1 MGPEDPLQRAR
12 EDRIAELEEKIV
24 RRGVGGVSLPVSI
37 LAIVIASG
45 LLVAR
50 RYEISYFFAS
60 EVPLMLGAEGEYE
73 FDRLKSNAYA
83 QVHGIPTIR
92 GLYATENGRRY
103 VMVGLRDTPIIVR
116 RHPLPGEEPLPGR
129 IAPQPNQTPF
139 GVRGRLLRQSDVPQ
153 YSESIGKLLR
163 MDGLRAR
170 EGAVWMLLEGERPG
184 ADLKTLFS
192 TLALFAFV
200 AINAWFVWRNLRHR
214 LRSAKMREVYEQS

>member
-12 EDRIAELEEKIV
+12 EDGIAELEERIV
-24 RRGVGGVSLPVSI
+24 RRGASGVSLPVSI
-37 LAIVIASG
+37 LAIVIAFG
-45 LLVAR
+45 LLLAR
-50 RYEISYFFAS
+50 RQEISYFFAS
-60 EVPLMLGAEGEYE
+60 ETPLILGVEGGYE

-83 QVHGIPTIR
+83 QIHGIPTVR

-103 VMVGLRDTPIIVR
+103 VMVGVRDTPIVVR
-116 RHPLPGEEPLPGR
+116 RHPLPGEEPMPGR
-129 IAPQPNQTPF
+129 AGPQPNQSPF
-139 GVRGRLLRQSDVPQ
+139 GIRGRLLRQSDVPQ

-163 MDGLRAR
+163 MGELRAR
-170 EGAVWMLLEGERPG
+170 DGAVWMLLEGERPG

-214 LRSAKMREVYEQS
+214 FQSAKMSEAS